1 MYTYVTHKEP
11 LVMASM
17 LTEVTR
23 SPSVWFS
30 RAGSG
35 SSVRVSFTIP
45 SKSMK
50 VGIHRRATKCMGGGG
65 GGRGG
70 GGREDEEG
78 RRRRRGGGGGEG
90 EEERE
95 VIKSS
100 SQIEEKKKF
109 VRDSFTYMKLT
120 QRA

>member
-1 MYTYVTHKEP
+1 
-11 LVMASM
+11 MAST

-50 VGIHRRATKCMGGGG
+50 VGIHLRATKCMGEGEGVG
-65 GGRGG
+65 EEGRGRRGG
-70 GGREDEEG
+70 GEEG
-78 RRRRRGGGGGEG
+78 RRGGGGGGREG
-90 EEERE
+90 EEGRGG
-95 VIKSS
+95 KS
-100 SQIEEKKKF
+100 
-109 VRDSFTYMKLT
+109 
-120 QRA
+120 

>member
-1 MYTYVTHKEP
+1 
-11 LVMASM
+11 MAST

-50 VGIHRRATKCMGGGG
+50 VGIHLRATKCMGGEGVG
-65 GGRGG
+65 
-70 GGREDEEG
+70 EEG
-78 RRRRRGGGGGEG
+78 RRRGGGGGEEGRRGGGGGGREG
-90 EEERE
+90 EEEEGRGRRE
-95 VIKSS
+95 VIKS
-100 SQIEEKKKF
+100 
-109 VRDSFTYMKLT
+109 
-120 QRA
+120 